1 MPRIEDYNKGLIFT
15 ATNECIDCNKCIHE
29 CPVLKANVYVKD
41 TDGTYAVCVDENECV
56 ICGKC
61 IRTCVHEVR
70 LYKDDITD
78 FFKELN
84 AGKKFSILV
93 APSFFLNYPN
103 NHKKIMGYLRS
114 LGVNKFYSVSF
125 GADITTWGY
134 IKYISENP
142 GNTYLSQPCPAVVY
156 LVEKHIPQ
164 IIPNIIPVQSP
175 MMCTAIYLKKYMGLT
190 DELVFLSPC
199 IAKKVEIESKRGLGL
214 ISHNVTF
221 KNLIKHIKDE
231 GINLEDFADVQ
242 DEIEYGMGSLFP
254 KPGGLMENVEF
265 YQGPM
270 LGVMRVE
277 GEAKVFDYLKSIRK
291 RLAKGDTRLPAI
303 VDLLNCEKGCCYGT
317 GVPIPEEEHL
327 IEYETLLMRKKKFFA
342 MKDEKQNILNL
353 PEERF
358 AKLCETF
365 KSLKLEDF
373 LCTYDTD
380 AVVTTE
386 KIDEEALNEV
396 FNDMLK
402 FEDKERNIN
411 CSACG
416 NKTCLAMA
424 VAIANGIN
432 MKTNCV
438 YYLKDSLK
446 KSINEIQTSR
456 ENSQAKSRF
465 LARMSHEIRTPISA
479 VLGIS
484 EIKLQDT
491 SLSLDLEEAFAK
503 IHSSANTLLGIVNDL
518 LDLSKIEAGK
528 IEIST
533 VQYEVASL
541 ISDVVQLCLIYVGGK
556 PIEFEIDI
564 DESIP
569 SHLFGDDLRIKQVMV
584 NFLSNAFKYTDKGKV
599 QLKVGFEETDD
610 PEKIFVLI
618 EIIDTGYGMNDEQI
632 KELFLEYTRFHEKDA
647 RGVKGI
653 GLGMPIAL
661 NLLQA
666 MDADLKVESKVG
678 EGTTARITLPQ
689 LRRSFTQLG
698 KETAKNL
705 RNFNMDFRQASK
717 RLAFKPIPM
726 PYGKVLIVDDVDTNI
741 YVARGL
747 LNLYKLQIEACDS
760 GIAAIN
766 RIRSGEAFDI
776 IFMDQMMPEMNG
788 TEATA
793 IIREMGYKNPIV
805 ALTANALVGQAEEYL
820 RNGFDG
826 FLSKPIQS
834 AHLHSILCKFIKDK
848 HEESLIGILVE
859 QDAAPEEEDVPSME
873 DYLMQPEMQ
882 AQIRADFLESQE
894 DVIRQISSAVLIH
907 DIDTAHRLVHTL
919 KGIASLLFEQRLV
932 ESAEAVEKVY
942 KAGKL
947 PEVQAIM
954 TLEKEFAKTYE
965 RIKTEVRKGNM

>member
-15 ATNECIDCNKCIHE
+15 ATNKCIDCNKCIHG
-29 CPVLKANVYVKD
+29 CPILKANVYVKD

-56 ICGKC
+56 LCGKC

-70 LYKDDITD
+70 HFKDDLTD
-78 FFKELN
+78 FFGELKK
-84 AGKKFSILV
+84 GKKFSLLV
-93 APSFFLNYPN
+93 APSFFLNYPID
-103 NHKKIMGYLRS
+103 HKKIMGYLRS
-114 LGVNKFYSVSF
+114 LGVNKFFSVGF

-134 IKYISENP
+134 IKYLSENP
-142 GNTYLSQPCPAVVY
+142 GSTYLSQPCPVVVF
-156 LVEKHIPQ
+156 LVEKRLPQ
-164 IIPNIIPVQSP
+164 IVQNIIPVQSP
-175 MMCTAIYLKKYMGLT
+175 MMCTAIYLKKYMGVT
-190 DELVFLSPC
+190 DELAFLSPC
-199 IAKKVEIESKRGLGL
+199 IAKKVEIESKRGQGL
-214 ISHNVTF
+214 IRHNITF
-221 KNLIKHIKDE
+221 KNLMDYIKNE
-231 GINLEDFADVQ
+231 GINLDDFADAL

-265 YQGPM
+265 YLGPK
-270 LGVMRVE
+270 LDVMRVE
-277 GEAKVFDYLKSIRK
+277 GENKVYMYLKSLGN
-291 RLAKGDTRLPAI
+291 RLAKGDKRLPSL
-303 VDLLNCEKGCCYGT
+303 VDLLNCEQGCCYGT
-317 GVPIPEEEHL
+317 GVQTPDEEHS

-342 MKDEKQNILNL
+342 MKDEKHEKLLL

-365 KSLKLEDF
+365 SSLKLEDF
-373 LCTYDTD
+373 LCTYDND
-380 AVVTTE
+380 KAVLSERISEDVL
-386 KIDEEALNEV
+386 DEV

-402 FEDKERNIN
+402 FEQHERQID

-416 NKTCLAMA
+416 NKTCLDMA
-424 VAIANGIN
+424 VAIAYGIN

-438 YYLKDSLK
+438 YYLRDSLK
-446 KSINEIQTSR
+446 NSIEEIQASR

-528 IEIST
+528 IEISS
-533 VQYEVASL
+533 VKYEVASL

-556 PIEFEIDI
+556 PIDLIVDV
-564 DESIP
+564 DETIP
-569 SHLFGDDLRIKQVMV
+569 SHLFGDDLRIKQVLV
-584 NFLSNAFKYTDKGKV
+584 NFLSNAFKYTDKGTVK
-599 QLKVGFEETDD
+599 LSVGFEQTDD
-610 PEKIFVLI
+610 PEKVNVII
-618 EIIDTGYGMNDEQI
+618 EIFDTGYGMTDEQV
-632 KELFLEYTRFHEKDA
+632 KELFVEYSRFHENDA

-666 MDADLKVESKVG
+666 MDAKLSVQSKVG

-689 LRRSFTQLG
+689 LRRSFEQLG
-698 KETAKNL
+698 AETAKNL
-705 RNFNMDFRQASK
+705 KNFNMDFRQASK
-717 RLAFKPIPM
+717 RFKFKPIPM

-747 LNLYKLQIEACDS
+747 LNLYKLQIESCDS
-760 GIAAIN
+760 GITAIN
-766 RIRSGEAFDI
+766 RVRAGEVFDI

-820 RNGFDG
+820 RSGFDG

-834 AHLHSILCKFIKDK
+834 AHLHSILCKFIRDR
-848 HEESLIGILVE
+848 HEESLIEVLIE
-859 QDAAPEEEDVPSME
+859 QDMDALENEDVPSME

-882 AQIRADFLESQE
+882 AQIRADFLESQAN
-894 DVIRQISSAVLIH
+894 VIRQISSAVLIH
-907 DIDTAHRLVHTL
+907 DIETAHRLVHTL
-919 KGIASLLFEQRLV
+919 KGIASLMFEQKLV
-932 ESAEAVEKVY
+932 DSAEAVEKVY

-947 PEVQAIM
+947 PEVHAIM
-954 TLEKEFAKTYE
+954 NLENEFAKTYE
-965 RIKTEVRKGNM
+965 RIKTEERKG